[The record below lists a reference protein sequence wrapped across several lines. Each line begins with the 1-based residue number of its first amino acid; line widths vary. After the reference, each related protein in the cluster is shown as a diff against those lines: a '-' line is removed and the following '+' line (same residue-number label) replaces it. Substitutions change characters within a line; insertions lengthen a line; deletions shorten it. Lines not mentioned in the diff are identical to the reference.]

1 MTGNSTKIKVTFHD
15 LQGHNSIPADGLADE
30 ECTEAVQE
38 VGAVG
43 AG

>member
-1 MTGNSTKIKVTFHD
+1 MKGNSTKIKVTFHD
-15 LQGHNSIPADGLADE
+15 LQGIPADGLADE